1 MVVGGVVVAICYPQG
16 CFAPFVLC
24 HSWWTPILR
33 PVSPLLCAPFVVC
46 STVPFLLLIYIIR
59 FSSDFR
65 SGFVWFW
72 RYPSV
77 LLFHCLD
84 ALLDGTCWLGPC
96 LCWLPYSDFCF
107 ENCLAPYLFATA
119 AMLLLN
125 GTCWCVLY
133 VFGLGWWSSLWCSV
147 AMVTIGGCGYGLFD
161 VVFRCSL
168 FPILSFYCGVAN
180 SLLLLP
186 SAP

>member
-1 MVVGGVVVAICYPQG
+1 
-16 CFAPFVLC
+16 L
-24 HSWWTPILR
+24 
-33 PVSPLLCAPFVVC
+33 
-46 STVPFLLLIYIIR
+46 
-59 FSSDFR
+59 
-65 SGFVWFW
+65 
-72 RYPSV
+72 
-77 LLFHCLD
+77 
-84 ALLDGTCWLGPC
+84 PC
-96 LCWLPYSDFCF
+96 SDFCF
-107 ENCLAPYLFATA
+107 ENFSTPYLFATA

-133 VFGLGWWSSLWCSV
+133 VFGLGWWSSLWYSV

-161 VVFRCSL
+161 VVFYCSL